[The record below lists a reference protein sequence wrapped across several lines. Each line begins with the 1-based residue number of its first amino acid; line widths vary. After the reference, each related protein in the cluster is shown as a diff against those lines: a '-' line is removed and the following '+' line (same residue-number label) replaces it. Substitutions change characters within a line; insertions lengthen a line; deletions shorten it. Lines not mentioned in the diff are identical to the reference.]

1 MLKHYVFQEFF
12 GFGFNIY
19 FEDIYFSFF
28 VWFHNFLVQ
37 VIHRSEERRMVLLL
51 DIHHP
56 DLSEDR
62 RRLWRQ
68 RMRVTSWGESG
79 PAYEVSYEDE
89 AGVTEDGKRGREEL

>member
-1 MLKHYVFQEFF
+1 
-12 GFGFNIY
+12 
-19 FEDIYFSFF
+19 
-28 VWFHNFLVQ
+28 
-37 VIHRSEERRMVLLL
+37 MVLLL

-89 AGVTEDGKRGREEL
+89 AGVTEEGKRGREEL

>member
-1 MLKHYVFQEFF
+1 MNFL
-12 GFGFNIY
+12 
-19 FEDIYFSFF
+19 
-28 VWFHNFLVQ
+28 VWFHQLFVQ
-37 VIHRSEERRMVLLL
+37 VIHRSEETRMVLLL

-79 PAYEVSYEDE
+79 PAFEVSYEDE
-89 AGVTEDGKRGREEL
+89 AGVTEEGGTGREEL

>member
-1 MLKHYVFQEFF
+1 M
-12 GFGFNIY
+12 
-19 FEDIYFSFF
+19 
-28 VWFHNFLVQ
+28 
-37 VIHRSEERRMVLLL
+37 IHRSEERRMVLLL

-79 PAYEVSYEDE
+79 PAFEVSYEDE
-89 AGVTEDGKRGREEL
+89 AGVTEEGETGREEL